1 MMELLMI
8 AVALTFG
15 GLAYSFRSKRISIK
29 STSNYKQ
36 QAQVKL
42 KKAVKLKKT
51 NMDEAIVLLKE
62 AYEDGEATSLQE
74 FLRLPNYLRLNK
86 QYDEAY
92 QECSKLAQGLTPY
105 ESYSHGSWQW
115 FYDQIEILRL
125 QSQLCI
131 DENKYKDAIYCNTD
145 CLEYY
150 IRAEEARQKTGR
162 QRDFAQSNLERLFQD
177 SNYQQDIV
185 LGKVFKKM
193 GACLIF
199 LWTGSVNFLTT
210 VTNVTKILAQY
221 FWKEHF
227 DTFDNQCDVHKAAFC
242 DSR

>member
-1 MMELLMI
+1 MLRRFIMMELLMI

-193 GACLIF
+193 GIDDYEQEVKQAINHWVSAWPSDSEL
-199 LWTGSVNFLTT
+199 
-210 VTNVTKILAQY
+210 LA
-221 FWKEHF
+221 KNIISIAEKTIN
-227 DTFDNQCDVHKAAFC
+227 D
-242 DSR
+242 

>member
-1 MMELLMI
+1 MLRRFIMMELLII
-8 AVALTFG
+8 AVALTLG
-15 GLAYSFRSKRISIK
+15 GLAYSFRSKKKSIE
-29 STSNYKQ
+29 STSNYQ
-36 QAQVKL
+36 QQDQVKL

-51 NMDEAIVLLKE
+51 NMDEAIALLKE

-92 QECSKLAQGLTPY
+92 QECCKLAHDLTPY
-105 ESYSHGSWQW
+105 ESCSQGSWQW

-125 QSQLCI
+125 QSRVCL
-131 DENKYKDAIYCNTD
+131 DENKYKDAIYCNTN
-145 CLEYY
+145 CLEYH

-177 SNYQQDIV
+177 SDYQQDII

-193 GACLIF
+193 GIDDYEQEVKQVINH
-199 LWTGSVNFLTT
+199 WVNSWPSDSDM
-210 VTNVTKILAQY
+210 LAKNIISIAEKKDY
-221 FWKEHF
+221 K
-227 DTFDNQCDVHKAAFC
+227 
-242 DSR
+242 